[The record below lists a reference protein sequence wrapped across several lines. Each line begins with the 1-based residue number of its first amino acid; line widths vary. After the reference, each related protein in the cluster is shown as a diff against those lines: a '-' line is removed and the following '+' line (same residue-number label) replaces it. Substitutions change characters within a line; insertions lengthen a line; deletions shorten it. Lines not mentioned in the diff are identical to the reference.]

1 MTDSPSADD
10 AATGPFV
17 EHRPLLFTVAYELLG
32 SAADAEDVVQ
42 ETWLRWSR
50 AVHAAAGGGE
60 EIRDPRAY
68 LVAVVTRLGLNHL
81 RTLKRRRE
89 DYVGPWLPEPVRG
102 VDDPVADALLAESV
116 GVAMLLVLETLSPL
130 ERAVFVLGEVFGFG
144 TAEIAAATGRSPA
157 AVRQTAHRAREHVQ
171 ARRPRFDPSPQ
182 QRAEVARRFVVA
194 AQAGDVEGLM
204 DVLAPD
210 VVSLSDGGGVAS
222 AARRPIRGA
231 EMVAA
236 FLAGLVRTAG
246 AGTRWEEGSYNG
258 LPAVVVRRDGTAEVA
273 VLVDTFGDRVTAL
286 YLVRNPEKL
295 GGLDEARPLAR

>member
-1 MTDSPSADD
+1 MTDRPSPDD

-17 EHRPLLFTVAYELLG
+17 EHRALLFTVAYELLG

-50 AVHAAAGGGE
+50 AVRAAADGGE

-102 VDDPVADALLAESV
+102 VDDPAADALLAESV

-130 ERAVFVLGEVFGFG
+130 ERAVFVLGEVFGFP
-144 TAEIAAATGRSPA
+144 TAEIAAATDRSPA
-157 AVRQTAHRAREHVQ
+157 AVRQTAHRAREHVR

-231 EMVAA
+231 EKVAA